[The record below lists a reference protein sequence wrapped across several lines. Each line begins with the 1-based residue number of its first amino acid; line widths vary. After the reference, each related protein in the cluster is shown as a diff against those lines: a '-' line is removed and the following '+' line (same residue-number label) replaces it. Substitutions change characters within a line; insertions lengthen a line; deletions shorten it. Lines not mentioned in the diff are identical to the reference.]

1 MVWRAGGRAEL
12 QVAMLP
18 SRQPCQQQALLAS
31 KAVDMNARDTDTFR
45 LVQTVIS
52 SSSSSSSSDSMQED
66 KEEEAAPHALEERH
80 TGPWTKTM
88 LVDRLKRRCDETD
101 QRRPPQAPAWR
112 NWNKINC
119 IMRTN
124 SLYPLSFGTSVPYL
138 QIISPDL
145 SVTISVTL
153 HQYPLRS
160 PDPNFIHH
168 IHPSALPLARCPRTV
183 PLPIERQDFRRGFDG
198 AHGRQW

>member
-18 SRQPCQQQALLAS
+18 SRQPCPQQALLAS

-52 SSSSSSSSDSMQED
+52 SSSSSSSSDSMQEG

-101 QRRPPQAPAWR
+101 QRRPPQAPGRYNVIRSTWR

-124 SLYPLSFGTSVPYL
+124 SLYPLSFGTSVP
-138 QIISPDL
+138 ISPDHISRSTP
-145 SVTISVTL
+145 SVRW
-153 HQYPLRS
+153 QPL
-160 PDPNFIHH
+160 D
-168 IHPSALPLARCPRTV
+168 
-183 PLPIERQDFRRGFDG
+183 
-198 AHGRQW
+198 